1 MFLTTKC
8 LPYSI
13 TASSVPLKL
22 STISELCYFVNR
34 QKYCVICL
42 QVGKQAETH
51 VWDATTMRTVSVL
64 KGFHKRGVIC
74 VDFSGTYWSTS

>member
-1 MFLTTKC
+1 M
-8 LPYSI
+8 
-13 TASSVPLKL
+13 
-22 STISELCYFVNR
+22 
-34 QKYCVICL
+34 ICL

-74 VDFSGTYWSTS
+74 VDFSGTNGLPCTCSHKTHTVGAHACFHNSGYK

>member
-13 TASSVPLKL
+13 TASSVSLKL

-34 QKYCVICL
+34 QILCDLSPGGQTSRDSCVGCYYN
-42 QVGKQAETH
+42 ENCFC
-51 VWDATTMRTVSVL
+51 S
-64 KGFHKRGVIC
+64 
-74 VDFSGTYWSTS
+74 